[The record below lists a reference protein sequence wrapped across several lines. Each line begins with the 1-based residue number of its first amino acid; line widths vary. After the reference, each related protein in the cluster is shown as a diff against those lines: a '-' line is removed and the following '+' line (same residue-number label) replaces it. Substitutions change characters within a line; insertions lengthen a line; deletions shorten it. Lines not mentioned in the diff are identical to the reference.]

1 MPVLVFAESI
11 EGKFHKPAFEV
22 ISYAY
27 DTAKLLNT
35 SVVALTIGDVSSDEL
50 QKLSKYGA
58 QTILVAKDARLKDF
72 NTQAYTSTFQ
82 QGIERSGATVIV
94 MSSSFNVKSIA
105 PRLSARI
112 KAGLITQVIDLPK
125 IENGFVVRKSV
136 YSGKGFGDFNITT
149 PVKIVTININAYHVA
164 ENPVQATIEEFT
176 PQLSDSDFPVKVLED
191 IRQKGK
197 ILLTEAEIVVSGGRG
212 MKGPENWSMI
222 EELADIL
229 GAATA
234 CSKPVADVG
243 WRPHAEHVGQ
253 TGLTI
258 GPNLYLAIG
267 ISGAIQHLAGV
278 SSSKIIAVI
287 NKDPEAP
294 FFKAADYGIV
304 GDAFEALP
312 KLIEAAKRIK
322 SAS

>member
-112 KAGLITQVIDLPK
+112 KAGLI
-125 IENGFVVRKSV
+125 
-136 YSGKGFGDFNITT
+136 
-149 PVKIVTININAYHVA
+149 
-164 ENPVQATIEEFT
+164 
-176 PQLSDSDFPVKVLED
+176 
-191 IRQKGK
+191 
-197 ILLTEAEIVVSGGRG
+197 
-212 MKGPENWSMI
+212 
-222 EELADIL
+222 
-229 GAATA
+229 
-234 CSKPVADVG
+234 
-243 WRPHAEHVGQ
+243 
-253 TGLTI
+253 
-258 GPNLYLAIG
+258 
-267 ISGAIQHLAGV
+267 
-278 SSSKIIAVI
+278 
-287 NKDPEAP
+287 
-294 FFKAADYGIV
+294 
-304 GDAFEALP
+304 
-312 KLIEAAKRIK
+312 
-322 SAS
+322 